1 MLKVLRRTHDSI
13 DCARVAQLL
22 PLYVGGDIEETVAQ
36 ALTQHLH
43 DCPQCRALAADYAA
57 SHAWL
62 HAGAQ
67 PEFADEFYDGI
78 RAAVL
83 RRIKD
88 ERRPIGPQRTPFFAP
103 LFNQRALYVAASVV
117 LLWLVGALAWH
128 AFSGRT
134 NETKQPAL
142 ANANIDS
149 VQTPRVIASP
159 RPLRGPSPEQKQ
171 TPPNAPLR
179 KRQSTQ
185 TEVTT
190 AALPRVRN
198 GQDKQ
203 SVSQPMRN
211 VVPVPPADGGQFVA
225 VNQAPAAATNAAAAN
240 VAATRIELQTADPN
254 IRIIWLAQQ
263 PADDAPATDTPS
275 TPNK

>member
-1 MLKVLRRTHDSI
+1 MLKVLRRTSDSI
-13 DCARVAQLL
+13 DCTRAARLL
-22 PLYVGGDIEETVAQ
+22 PLYVGGDIEETAAQ

-43 DCPQCRALAADYAA
+43 DCPQCRARAADYAA

-67 PEFADEFYDGI
+67 PEFADDFYDGI

-88 ERRPIGPQRTPFFAP
+88 ERRPIGPQPVPFFAP
-103 LFNQRALYVAASVV
+103 LFNQRARYVAASVA
-117 LLWLVGALAWH
+117 LLLLVGALAWH

-134 NETKQPAL
+134 NEPGQPAL
-142 ANANIDS
+142 ANANSDS
-149 VQTPRVIASP
+149 VQPPRVVASP
-159 RPLRGPSPEQKQ
+159 RPLRGPSPEQRQ
-171 TPPNAPLR
+171 TPPNTPLR
-179 KRQSTQ
+179 KRQSTR
-185 TEVTT
+185 TDMTT

-203 SVSQPMRN
+203 SVSPPPRN

-225 VNQAPAAATNAAAAN
+225 VNQAHEAAANAAAAN

-263 PADDAPATDTPS
+263 PADDARATDTPS